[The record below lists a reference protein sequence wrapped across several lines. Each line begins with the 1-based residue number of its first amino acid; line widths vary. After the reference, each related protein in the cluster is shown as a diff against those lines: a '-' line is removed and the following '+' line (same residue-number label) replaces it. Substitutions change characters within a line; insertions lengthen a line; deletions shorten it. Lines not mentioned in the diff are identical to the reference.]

1 MSADVSTAD
10 IIDHGGVVATFSTNI
25 RDIGKTL
32 RALAPVRADLMK
44 RMKARG
50 NVRTYL

>member
-1 MSADVSTAD
+1 MRAEVSTAD
-10 IIDHGGVVATFSTNI
+10 IIDHGGVVASFSTNI
-25 RDIGKTL
+25 QDFGKTL

-44 RMKARG
+44 RIKARR